1 MNGPNISNLVNKVE
15 RLVPGATHPYLG
27 SVPAKGTIPLS
38 ETLTGTIESDNSGPD
53 TALEGRIVIGT
64 GTIFLTELMP
74 GDFLYDGDAAVR
86 KIRYIYSDTMLEL
99 EEPFPASLSADP
111 VLRPKNNYYKQII
124 AKSTGTVDAELQE
137 AVFRVGEDVVLGGS
151 PVAYDCST
159 ANTLIEFTCSK

>member
-1 MNGPNISNLVNKVE
+1 MNGPNVVNLVHKVE
-15 RLVPGATHPYLG
+15 RIVPGTTHPYLG
-27 SVPAKGTIPLS
+27 SIPAKGTIPLA
-38 ETLTGTIESDNSGPD
+38 ETLTGTIDTDNAGTS
-53 TALEGRIVIGT
+53 EGLIVMGT
-64 GTIFLTELMP
+64 DTIFLTELMP

-86 KIRYIYSDTMLEL
+86 KIRYIFSDTMLEL
-99 EEPFPASLSADP
+99 EEKFPADLSGDD
-111 VLRPKNNYYKQII
+111 VLRPKNMFYKQII